1 MQKIGEFYG
10 YSLIIK
16 NSVLSEYRML
26 KRPIPGCDDGNG
38 VYVKHG
44 DCKAW
49 MEFKDDK
56 WVCPVCGGKL
66 LKSVAYDY
74 INELNKQFHEDFE
87 DKDYDEYW

>member
-44 DCKAW
+44 DCKVW
-49 MEFKDDK
+49 
-56 WVCPVCGGKL
+56 
-66 LKSVAYDY
+66 
-74 INELNKQFHEDFE
+74 IT
-87 DKDYDEYW
+87 